1 MSLRIGTNVGSL
13 AIQTSINKSER
24 ELLRA
29 TKNVASG
36 SRLSDSSVDSA
47 GLAISEKLKADI
59 KSFEAAQRNVAQA
72 TSFSAIAEG
81 ALAEQANIL
90 VRMRELAIQSS
101 SDTYSNQERSFMQT
115 EYSSLQSEIDRI
127 AQVTNYGSQKLLNGS
142 SSELDIQV
150 GKSADQSSRI
160 IFDSETNTTLSSLGL
175 SSSSV
180 RDKSDARD
188 AIDASDEAMQLIS
201 SLRAKYGALQ
211 SRLESTESN
220 LLSTIEALS
229 SARSQIYDADIP
241 KEVSNLRKQQILQQ
255 YQSSLLQQT
264 NEQAGSILRLIG

>member
-1 MSLRIGTNVGSL
+1 
-13 AIQTSINKSER
+13 
-24 ELLRA
+24 
-29 TKNVASG
+29 
-36 SRLSDSSVDSA
+36 
-47 GLAISEKLKADI
+47 LAISEKLKADI

-90 VRMRELAIQSS
+90 VRMRELAIQSA